1 MAYATFLRFGKCGF
15 SVEKAVKIGRNLQK
29 KKPGA
34 VENQGLRAGRIGSEN
49 ALRGSGVTDVGA
61 GNADDYSAE
70 ESVT

>member
-1 MAYATFLRFGKCGF
+1 M
-15 SVEKAVKIGRNLQK
+15 EKAVKIGRNLQK

-49 ALRGSGVTDVGA
+49 GLNGFCVTAAGA